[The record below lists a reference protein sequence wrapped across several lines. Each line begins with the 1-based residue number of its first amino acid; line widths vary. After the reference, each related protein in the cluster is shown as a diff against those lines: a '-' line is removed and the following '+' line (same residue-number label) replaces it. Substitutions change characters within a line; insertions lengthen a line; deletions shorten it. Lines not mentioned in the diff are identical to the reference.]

1 MKHTSSEYNEE
12 IFVAGPTGSVI
23 AFAHSVSSMLPKE
36 NEEIFLAN
44 DEDYDKVKTQTGHS
58 SQHTT
63 AFDQQ
68 SRRQRMVLDIIASFV
83 RFLAIII
90 VIYLIFQWIVSR
102 FEQRSTE
109 KRREERIQRS
119 QTDQS
124 IEMRASRSRTVSS
137 ASNGGQDNDRL
148 I

>member
-1 MKHTSSEYNEE
+1 MKHTSSEYNDE

-58 SQHTT
+58 SQHTI

-124 IEMRASRSRTVSS
+124 IEMRHSRTISNASS
-137 ASNGGQDNDRL
+137 AHDNDRL

>member
-124 IEMRASRSRTVSS
+124 IEMRNSRSRTVSS
-137 ASNGGQDNDRL
+137 ASNGGNDNDRL

>member
-1 MKHTSSEYNEE
+1 MKHTSSEYNDE

-124 IEMRASRSRTVSS
+124 IEMRHSRTVSD
-137 ASNGGQDNDRL
+137 ASNGGHDNDRL